1 MAEPSIAAQVVA
13 LTHLSVAELRVRWHE
28 VFGEPTT
35 QRHKQYLVKRIS
47 WELQRR
53 YFGDELSPEAKAR
66 LHELQEEFRTTP
78 PTSWFKG
85 AKHNRG
91 AAPSPTTRKRPV
103 RNSRSPKTGTTL
115 TREYKDRRVVVH
127 VRGEREFEWN
137 GEVYRSLSAVA
148 KAVTGSH
155 CSGIAFFG
163 LSNRKDGEQ

>member
-13 LTHLSVAELRVRWHE
+13 LTHLSVAELRVRWQE
-28 VFGEPTT
+28 VFGETTT
-35 QRHKQYLVKRIS
+35 QRHKGYLTKRLA

-53 YFGDELSPEAKAR
+53 YFGDELSSEARAR

-103 RNSRSPKTGTTL
+103 RDSRSPKPGTTL
-115 TREYKDRRVVVH
+115 TRTY
-127 VRGEREFEWN
+127 RGERIVVTVVEGGFMY
-137 GEVYRSLSAVA
+137 GTEVYRSLSAVA
-148 KAVTGSH
+148 RAVTGSH

-163 LSNRKDGEQ
+163 LSSRKDGEQ